1 MGKLIT
7 HKEQFFSSTDNTL
20 SNNVTHY
27 MPEFNP
33 DIETSAKI
41 KVIGVG
47 GSGGSAVN
55 RMIQAKIRGVEFMV
69 MNTDVQALHVSMA
82 NKKIQLGKTI
92 SRGLGAGM
100 DPEIGAKAAEE
111 SSDEIREAVKGANMV
126 FITSGL
132 GGGTGS
138 GAAPKVAEI
147 SRELGIL
154 TVAVVT
160 RPFQFEGYQRKMI
173 ADAAHARLSEQVDT
187 IITIPNDRILDI
199 IDRKTSIIDAFEIVD
214 DVLRQGVQGISDI
227 ISIPGLINVDFA
239 DVSSIMKDRGSA
251 LMGIGKG
258 TGENRV
264 VDAAK
269 SAIASP
275 LLETSIDGAK
285 GILFTVTGGVNLSM
299 HEISEAAKV
308 INDAADKQAKIIF
321 GAILD
326 ETMKDE
332 VKFTVIATGFDDRP
346 VAPQRSVIA
355 GGAYVPDQPIE
366 KVNFQRSVPQA
377 QQPVS
382 HFAEIKYS
390 DNVEPVKER
399 VYAEPPQQPVSLP
412 QQPVIEPQKD
422 ARPAQ
427 HQPHIQP
434 PTYAPVAK
442 ELPKPQAPARVPAEK
457 EKADDDDIADIP
469 AWFRKKMM

>member
-1 MGKLIT
+1 
-7 HKEQFFSSTDNTL
+7 
-20 SNNVTHY
+20 
-27 MPEFNP
+27 
-33 DIETSAKI
+33 
-41 KVIGVG
+41 
-47 GSGGSAVN
+47 
-55 RMIQAKIRGVEFMV
+55 
-69 MNTDVQALHVSMA
+69 MN
-82 NKKIQLGKTI
+82 
-92 SRGLGAGM
+92 
-100 DPEIGAKAAEE
+100 PEIGAKAAEE
-111 SSDEIREAVKGANMV
+111 SSDEIREALKGADMV

-160 RPFQFEGYQRKMI
+160 RPFQFEGYQRKLI
-173 ADAAHARLSEQVDT
+173 ADTAHSKLAEQVDT

-199 IDRKTSIIDAFEIVD
+199 IDRKTSIMDAFEIVD

-239 DVSSIMKDRGSA
+239 DVSSVMKNRGSA

-269 SAIASP
+269 AATASP
-275 LLETSIDGAK
+275 LLEISIDGAK
-285 GILFTVTGGVNLSM
+285 GILFTVAGGSNLSM
-299 HEISEAAKV
+299 HEINEAAKV
-308 INDAADKQAKIIF
+308 IQESADKQASIIF

-326 ETMKDE
+326 ENMKDE
-332 VKFTVIATGFDDRP
+332 VKVTVIATGFEDRFP
-346 VAPQRSVIA
+346 MPQRTVIA
-355 GGAYVPDQPIE
+355 GGTYTNDQPIE
-366 KVNFQRSVPQA
+366 KVNFQKPIPQA
-377 QQPVS
+377 QQSYGHYPEAQPSEESVS
-382 HFAEIKYS
+382 
-390 DNVEPVKER
+390 VKDRQFQES
-399 VYAEPPQQPVSLP
+399 AQAPAPA
-412 QQPVIEPQKD
+412 KD
-422 ARPAQ
+422 LRPAQ

-442 ELPKPQAPARVPAEK
+442 EPPKPSAPVRVPSEK
-457 EKADDDDIADIP
+457 EKADDEDIADIP